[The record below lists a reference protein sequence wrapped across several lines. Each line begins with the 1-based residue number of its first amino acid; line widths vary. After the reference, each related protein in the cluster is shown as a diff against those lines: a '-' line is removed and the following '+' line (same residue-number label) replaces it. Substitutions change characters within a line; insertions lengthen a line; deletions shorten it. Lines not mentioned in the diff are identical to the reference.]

1 MRMACCAKRRFEVR
15 TPDLI
20 RCFGML
26 QGLGMASLMQPG
38 WDSSPGRLRPCFPWL
53 GSRVIASPVGAPHH
67 YFRNRY
73 NRFHR
78 KVVGVK
84 QPITVW
90 SFENN
95 DLPSILRIE
104 QESFDRDAWSQE
116 VFLEYACAA
125 SDLFLVAR
133 VGGRIAG
140 YSIACLA
147 RHGAE
152 IASLAV
158 RPRYRQEG
166 VATVLLKTTI
176 RRVRRSGAQAVWL
189 MVRRQNDEAIR
200 LYRKLGFVHTGTV
213 PNYYD
218 DDVSGWRMRISL
230 GDKRH
235 PSSPRRMASA

>member
-1 MRMACCAKRRFEVR
+1 MN
-15 TPDLI
+15 
-20 RCFGML
+20 RCG
-26 QGLGMASLMQPG
+26 
-38 WDSSPGRLRPCFPWL
+38 GRLAVRGCC
-53 GSRVIASPVGAPHH
+53 SHTN

-78 KVVGVK
+78 KAVAVK
-84 QPITVW
+84 QPITVR

-104 QESFDRDAWSQE
+104 RKSFDRDAWSRE

-133 VGGRIAG
+133 VAGRIAG

-158 RPRYRQEG
+158 RLRYRQEG

-176 RRVRRSGAQAVWL
+176 RRVRRTGARAVWL

-213 PNYYD
+213 PNYYND
-218 DDVSGWRMRISL
+218 DSSGWRMRIGL

-235 PSSPRRMASA
+235 PSSPRRMSRA